1 MSRRVE
7 GESKSRKGGGSRVEE
22 GSKSRKGGGVKSGR
36 GRESGV
42 SLFVNEFTLAQ
53 SCQFQS

>member
-22 GSKSRKGGGVKSGR
+22 GSKSRKGGGQEWK
-36 GRESGV
+36 REGV
-42 SLFVNEFTLAQ
+42 RS
-53 SCQFQS
+53 